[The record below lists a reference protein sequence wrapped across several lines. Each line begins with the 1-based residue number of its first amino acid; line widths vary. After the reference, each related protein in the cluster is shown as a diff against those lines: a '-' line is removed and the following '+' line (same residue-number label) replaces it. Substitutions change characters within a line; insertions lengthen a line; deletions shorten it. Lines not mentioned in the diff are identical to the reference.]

1 MSLVQELVQYCQ
13 SFEYNQV
20 HQLRTISNK
29 NFGQIYFSFPFNE
42 GLGNT
47 ASFQTRTVWSE
58 QASSQSMMEEYTS
71 DVFLMW
77 HLFMAFIIHYT
88 FACFTMITSFIL
100 NTQHIKSFFSPC
112 HSNSLP
118 QMALNHLIN
127 FELNHLGQ

>member
-71 DVFLMW
+71 DVFFNVASFYGLYYSLHICMLYNDNQL
-77 HLFMAFIIHYT
+77 HFEYT
-88 FACFTMITSFIL
+88 TY
-100 NTQHIKSFFSPC
+100 
-112 HSNSLP
+112 
-118 QMALNHLIN
+118 
-127 FELNHLGQ
+127 